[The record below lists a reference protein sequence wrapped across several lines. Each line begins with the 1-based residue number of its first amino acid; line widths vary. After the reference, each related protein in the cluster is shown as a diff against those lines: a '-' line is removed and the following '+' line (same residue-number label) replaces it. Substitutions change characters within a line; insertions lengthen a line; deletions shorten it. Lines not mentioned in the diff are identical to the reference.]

1 MKNKKVLGIF
11 IFLLLLTLVGSF
23 LVPSV
28 ETNHDISIAM
38 RDSVL
43 HEVNKVS
50 LFGIMDVNPAVIS
63 AFINS
68 GLILLGAL
76 IVRIFFIPKF
86 KFVPGKFQLIIE
98 SWVDFFVNMAKSNSP
113 HKNWVLG
120 AYIFSAG
127 SYILMSTLFELLGL
141 QWLSSAGESITMPAP
156 LSDINAAIAM
166 GFLSYFFIMSGG
178 VATNGIK
185 GLGKVLKDFS
195 LPLSMSFRLFGALLS
210 GLLVT
215 DLVYHYIQLSFVL
228 PVIIAVL
235 FTLIHAF
242 IQAYVLTLLTSI
254 YYGEVTEKDKK
265 ISMSK
270 EEIII

>member
-1 MKNKKVLGIF
+1 ML
-11 IFLLLLTLVGSF
+11 
-23 LVPSV
+23 PSAN
-28 ETNHDISIAM
+28 TNHDISIAM

-50 LFGIMDVNPAVIS
+50 LFGVMEVNPAVIS
-63 AFINS
+63 AFVIS
-68 GLILLGAL
+68 GLILFGAL

-86 KFVPGKFQLIIE
+86 SYVPGKIQIIIE

-127 SYILMSTLFELLGL
+127 TYILLSTLFELFGF
-141 QWLSSAGESITMPAP
+141 QWISSAGESITMPAP

-178 VATNGIK
+178 VVSNGIK

-254 YYGEVTEKDKK
+254 YYGEATETSKK
-265 ISMSK
+265 MVK
-270 EEIII
+270 AN